1 VNPTVTCIMP
11 TKDRAKYVPTAINC
25 FLDQTFT
32 DSELIVFNNGA
43 PLEIDFIPQYPRI
56 RYISIGQRF
65 PQPIGSLRNL
75 VCEEALGK
83 IIIHWDDD
91 DWSHPLRI
99 AQQVRMLQDNPK
111 LRVVGYSSLLYWR
124 EPDNARFKFES
135 KHHYCVGTSQCY
147 YREYWKANPF
157 KDLHQG
163 EDTEFQ
169 ERAQILGV
177 MGSTPG
183 LGFVVA
189 RAHEANTWRAPLEN
203 RKQFYPAK
211 EEEFPIEFNAFL
223 SAGHRG
229 VNSLG
234 TVAP

>member
-1 VNPTVTCIMP
+1 MP

-111 LRVVGYSSLLYWR
+111 LRVVGYSSLLYW
-124 EPDNARFKFES
+124 
-135 KHHYCVGTSQCY
+135 
-147 YREYWKANPF
+147 
-157 KDLHQG
+157 
-163 EDTEFQ
+163 
-169 ERAQILGV
+169 
-177 MGSTPG
+177 
-183 LGFVVA
+183 
-189 RAHEANTWRAPLEN
+189 
-203 RKQFYPAK
+203 
-211 EEEFPIEFNAFL
+211 
-223 SAGHRG
+223 
-229 VNSLG
+229 
-234 TVAP
+234 